1 MSLEEIW
8 KLLWCFFSNVWLIKK
23 EKKKKNKKKVGK
35 LFGAKFKIKSI

>member
-23 EKKKKNKKKVGK
+23 EKKKKTRRK
-35 LFGAKFKIKSI
+35 LESYLELSSR